1 MIRPPAPIIT
11 AFLLSISFVLVACNS
26 GNMNMAMVRQLQTI
40 SVTPQSANAQN
51 FANKQVQ
58 FTATGTYTMAPMS
71 GMPQVRWSIGNPF
84 STMPVPAGVTIDQN
98 GMAQCT
104 TFSGTVTITATA
116 PMDPGMPLS
125 QMTMMT
131 GNVSGMAQLMCP

>member
-1 MIRPPAPIIT
+1 MIRPPAPIVT
-11 AFLLSISFVLVACNS
+11 VLLFAIAVVLAACGG
-26 GNMNMAMVRQLQTI
+26 GNMNMGRQLQAI

-71 GMPQVRWSIGNPF
+71 GMPQVLWSIGNPF
-84 STMPVPAGVTIDQN
+84 STMPVPAGVSINQN
-98 GMAQCT
+98 GLAECT

-116 PMDPGMPLS
+116 PMDPSFPLS

-131 GNVSGMAQLMCP
+131 SNVSGMAQLMCP